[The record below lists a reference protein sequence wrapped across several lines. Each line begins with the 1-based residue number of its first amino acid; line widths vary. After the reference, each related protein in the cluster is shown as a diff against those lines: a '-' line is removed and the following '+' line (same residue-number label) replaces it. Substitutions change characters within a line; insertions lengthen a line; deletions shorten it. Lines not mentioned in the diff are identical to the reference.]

1 MFTKIRTGLN
11 EIENKFLQKSIR
23 CTSSLCIKSSSSAP
37 AASKSLSLLLPFG
50 NSKSLQIYFRRRAPS
65 SQQIEATRRTYT
77 SATSRSSWKKTS
89 ITRRGGRSIRQMDKK
104 YKGITDHK
112 KEASKRHRRV
122 DFKQRN
128 IGITTAT
135 EAVLLTQKKFLLY
148 YVNN

>member
-1 MFTKIRTGLN
+1 MEKDIHNTQG
-11 EIENKFLQKSIR
+11 
-23 CTSSLCIKSSSSAP
+23 
-37 AASKSLSLLLPFG
+37 
-50 NSKSLQIYFRRRAPS
+50 RAK
-65 SQQIEATRRTYT
+65 Y
-77 SATSRSSWKKTS
+77 KTN
-89 ITRRGGRSIRQMDKK
+89 TQMDKK

-122 DFKQRN
+122 DFKQMN